1 MVVGEAADDL
11 VHRDRDLL
19 VDLARSF
26 NTGPEQLPERV
37 QALRAQLKE
46 AERRMKAL
54 SDELRSARVKGQ
66 GADGLQVKQ
75 GKVRFVI
82 ESVNASSPEELAAY
96 ADRYLDLVK
105 SGVVTVVAG
114 DMFVIKVS
122 KDLTSEYDAAR
133 LASLLGTGG
142 GQKHLA
148 RGKLKG
154 TADEAFQRLE
164 KELASN

>member
-11 VHRDRDLL
+11 VRRDRDLL
-19 VDLARSF
+19 VDIARSF
-26 NTGPEQLPERV
+26 NASPEQLPERL
-37 QALRAQLKE
+37 QALRAQVKE
-46 AERRMKAL
+46 AERRLKAL
-54 SDELRSARVKGQ
+54 SEELRSARVRG
-66 GADGLQVKQ
+66 GDGVQVKQ
-75 GKVRFVI
+75 GKVPFVT
-82 ESVNASSPEELAAY
+82 ETVNASSPEELAAY

-133 LASLLGTGG
+133 LAALLGTGG

-148 RGKLKG
+148 RGKLSG
-154 TADEAFQRLE
+154 PAGEAFKRIEQ
-164 KELASN
+164 ELGAK